1 MLNVTDSSFQAE
13 VLDSNLPV
21 VVDFWAEWCGPCKM
35 LTPILEDLSKE
46 LENVKIAKLNIDQ
59 NPQIASQLSIRSI
72 PTMLLFKNGKPVSTL
87 VGLNQKQKIKSWI
100 DSNL

>member
-1 MLNVTDSSFQAE
+1 MLNVTDSSFQTE

-35 LTPILEDLSKE
+35 LTPILEELSKE

-59 NPQIASQLSIRSI
+59 NPQIASQLSIRSV

-87 VGLNQKQKIKSWI
+87 VGLNQKQKIKTWI

>member
-46 LENVKIAKLNIDQ
+46 LENVKIVKLNIDQ
-59 NPQIASQLSIRSI
+59 NPQIASQLSIRSV
-72 PTMLLFKNGKPVSTL
+72 PTMLFFKNGKPVSTL
-87 VGLNQKQKIKSWI
+87 VGLNQKQKIKTWI